1 MRFAFLIILLVSSF
15 LEGRSQ
21 GTKKIVPQK
30 QKAFSEGKTSEDI
43 FLTPYEKGNY
53 TKTATYAETFEW
65 YQKIQKAFPQRTS
78 LFEIG
83 TTDIGLPM
91 YCFKIGKM
99 TLVETQKKGHVTVG
113 EAKNKFNKSNVKVL
127 INNNIHPGEPEGT
140 DACMLLVRDMLVN
153 GHRFKSMFE
162 HLDVYIILQFNV
174 DGTLNRSST
183 SRANQDG
190 PDEYGFRG
198 NAKNLDLNRD
208 FIKLDSR
215 NTQTLVSFMAKENFD
230 YFVDNHTSNGA
241 DYQYTLTYF
250 HTRIEKLPSYL
261 VKTTLMVDTLLK
273 NTLLNSGWPTS
284 PYVNTMQEVPDSGL
298 VGFYE
303 SPRYA
308 TGWASLKHTIGF
320 TVETHMLKPFNT
332 RVDAT
337 RDFLENFLNCVTS
350 DKIMAQ
356 KKSDQLRFRL
366 NSKLSLTKYNHFKLD
381 HQSYEWLDFL
391 GYEFGYKPS
400 GVSGLPRLYYD
411 RNKPKTI
418 RLKYY
423 NHYVPTDSIL
433 MPKAYVVPFA
443 YKEVIDRLKMNGV
456 EMKSFKADTS
466 LFCIVSY
473 IEDYKTVKDPY
484 EGHYLHSQIKT
495 RDTMMKIN
503 AYAGDK
509 LVFVNPENIDF
520 LSATLEPKSPDS
532 YFCWNFFDGILQQK
546 EGYSA
551 YVFEDKAVEIL
562 SKNRDLKLAL
572 MKKQQQDSNFAKDAA
587 AQLDYVYK
595 HSDYYEK
602 SHKRYPIYRVGF

>member
-1 MRFAFLIILLVSSF
+1 MRIVLLIILFISF
-15 LEGRSQ
+15 FSEGRSQ
-21 GTKKIVPQK
+21 GVKSNVPQK
-30 QKAFSEGKTSEDI
+30 QKVVSQKKIDESV

-53 TKTATYAETFEW
+53 TKTATYFETYEW
-65 YQKIQKAFPQRTS
+65 YRKIQKNFPERTS

-91 YCFKIGKM
+91 YCFKI
-99 TLVETQKKGHVTVG
+99 VG
-113 EAKNKFNKSNVKVL
+113 ASIANPNQPVARQKVL

-140 DACMLLVRDMLVN
+140 DACMLLVKDMLTD
-153 GHRFKSMFE
+153 GHRFRNLLN
-162 HLDVYIILQFNV
+162 HVDVYIILQFNV

-208 FIKLDSR
+208 FVKLDSR
-215 NTQTLVSFMAKENFD
+215 NTQTLVSFMAKEKFD

-261 VKTTLMVDTLLK
+261 VKTTLMVDTMLK
-273 NTLLNSGWPTS
+273 SSLLNAGWPTS

-320 TVETHMLKPFNT
+320 TVETHMLKPFHT

-337 RDFLENFLNCVTS
+337 RDFLENFLNCVAS
-350 DKIMAQ
+350 DKILVQ

-366 NSKLSLTKYNHFKLD
+366 NSNLNLTKYNHFKLD
-381 HQSYEWLDFL
+381 LGSSEWMNFL

-400 GVSGLPRLYYD
+400 GISGLPRLFYD

-423 NHYVPTDSIL
+423 NHYIPTDSIVL
-433 MPKAYVVPFA
+433 PKAYVVPFA
-443 YKEVIDRLKMNGV
+443 YKEVIDRLKLNEI
-456 EMKSFKADTS
+456 EMKAFKADTS
-466 LFCIVSY
+466 MLCNVSY
-473 IEDYKTVKDPY
+473 VLDYKTVKDPY
-484 EGHYLHSQIKT
+484 EGHYLHSQVKM
-495 RDTMMKIN
+495 RDTMMKIKV
-503 AYAGDK
+503 YAGDK
-509 LVFVNPENIDF
+509 LIFVTPENSDF
-520 LSATLEPKSPDS
+520 LSATLEPKSTDS

-562 SKNRDLKLAL
+562 SKNHNLKAAL
-572 MKKQQQDSNFAKDAA
+572 LMKQQQDPDFAKDAG

-595 HSDYYEK
+595 HSEYYEK
-602 SHKRYPIYRVGF
+602 SHKRYPVYRVLW

>member
-1 MRFAFLIILLVSSF
+1 MRIVLLFILFVSFFS
-15 LEGRSQ
+15 EGRSQ
-21 GTKKIVPQK
+21 GAKSNVPQK
-30 QKAFSEGKTSEDI
+30 QKAVSQTKIDENI

-53 TKTATYAETFEW
+53 TKTATYYETYEW
-65 YQKIQKAFPQRTS
+65 YRKIQKNFPQRTS

-91 YCFKIGKM
+91 YCFKIVGASIANPNQP
-99 TLVETQKKGHVTVG
+99 VERQ
-113 EAKNKFNKSNVKVL
+113 KVL

-140 DACMLLVRDMLVN
+140 DACMLLVKDMLTD
-153 GHRFKSMFE
+153 GHRFRNMFN
-162 HLDVYIILQFNV
+162 HVDVYIILQFNV

-208 FIKLDSR
+208 FVKLDSR
-215 NTQTLVSFMAKENFD
+215 NTQTLVSFMAKEKFD

-261 VKTTLMVDTLLK
+261 VKTTLMVDTMLK
-273 NTLLNSGWPTS
+273 SSLLNAGWPTS

-320 TVETHMLKPFNT
+320 TVETHMLKPFHT

-337 RDFLENFLNCVTS
+337 RDFLENFLNCVS
-350 DKIMAQ
+350 SNKIYQQ
-356 KKSDQLRFRL
+356 KRDDQLHFRI
-366 NSKLSLTKYNHFKLD
+366 NSKLKKINVTKYNHFKLD
-381 HQSYEWLDFL
+381 LGSFEWMDFL

-400 GVSGLPRLYYD
+400 GISGLPRLYYD
-411 RNKPKTI
+411 RNKPKII

-423 NHYVPTDSIL
+423 NHYIPTDSVIL
-433 MPKAYVVPFA
+433 PKAYVVPFA
-443 YKEVIDRLKMNGV
+443 YKEVIDRLKLNGI
-456 EMKSFKADTS
+456 EMKAFKADTS
-466 LFCIVSY
+466 MLCNVSY
-473 IEDYKTVKDPY
+473 ILDYKTVKDPY
-484 EGHYLHSQIKT
+484 EGHYLHSQVKT
-495 RDTMMKIN
+495 RDTMLRIN
-503 AYAGDK
+503 VYAGDK
-509 LVFVNPENIDF
+509 LIFVTPENSDF

-562 SKNRDLKLAL
+562 SKNYDLKVSL
-572 MKKQQQDSNFAKDAA
+572 MKKQQQDLVFAKDAG
-587 AQLDYVYK
+587 AQLDYIYK
-595 HSDYYEK
+595 HSEYYEK
-602 SHKRYPIYRVGF
+602 SHKRYPVYRVLW

>member
-1 MRFAFLIILLVSSF
+1 MRILFLVVAFYLFIS
-15 LEGRSQ
+15 EGHSQ
-21 GTKKIVPQK
+21 GMTRNVPQK
-30 QKAFSEGKTSEDI
+30 QKIKGQSDYSSDL
-43 FLTPYEKGNY
+43 FLTPYEKGNF
-53 TKTATYAETFEW
+53 TKTATYSETIQW
-65 YQKIQKAFPQRTS
+65 YKRVHEVFSGRTAF
-78 LFEIG
+78 FEIG

-91 YCFKIGKM
+91 YCFKITGISNIANPNQP
-99 TLVETQKKGHVTVG
+99 VERQ
-113 EAKNKFNKSNVKVL
+113 KVL

-140 DACMLLVRDMLVN
+140 DASMLLVKDMLTD
-153 GHRFKSMFE
+153 GHRFR
-162 HLDVYIILQFNV
+162 HTLNRVDVYIILQFNV
-174 DGTLNRSST
+174 DGTLNRSAT
-183 SRANQDG
+183 SRANQNG

-208 FIKLDSR
+208 FVKLDSR
-215 NTQTLVSFMAKENFD
+215 NTQTLVSFMSKEKFD

-250 HTRIEKLPSYL
+250 HTRIEKLPSHL
-261 VKTTLMVDTLLK
+261 VKTTLMVDSMLK
-273 NTLLNSGWPTS
+273 SSLLNAGWPTS

-320 TVETHMLKPFNT
+320 TVETHMLKPFHT

-337 RDFLENFLNCVTS
+337 RDFLENFLNCVAS
-350 DKIMAQ
+350 EQIFAQ
-356 KKSDQLRFRL
+356 KKNDQLNFRRR
-366 NSKLSLTKYNHFKLD
+366 SKMSLVKYNHFKLD
-381 HQSYEWLDFL
+381 PQSYEWMDFL

-411 RNKPKTI
+411 RNKPKTV

-423 NHYVPTDSIL
+423 NRYVPTDSVQL
-433 MPKAYVVPFA
+433 PKAYIVPFA
-443 YKEVIDRLKMNGV
+443 YKEVIDRLKMNGID
-456 EMKSFKADTS
+456 MKSIKADS
-466 LFCIVSY
+466 RLICNVSY
-473 IEDYKTVKDPY
+473 VEDYKTVKDPY
-484 EGHYLHSQIKT
+484 EGHYLHSQVKT
-495 RDTMMKIN
+495 RDTMMKLKVF
-503 AYAGDK
+503 AGDK
-509 LVFVNPENIDF
+509 LVYVTPENADF

-532 YFCWNFFDGILQQK
+532 YFCWNFFDAILQQK

-562 SKNRDLKLAL
+562 VNNHQLKESL
-572 MKKQQQDSNFAKDAA
+572 MKKQQQDPVFAKDAG

-602 SHKRYPIYRVGF
+602 SHKRYPIYRIMW

>member
-1 MRFAFLIILLVSSF
+1 MRIVLLLILFVSFFS
-15 LEGRSQ
+15 EGRSQ
-21 GTKKIVPQK
+21 GAKSNVPQK
-30 QKAFSEGKTSEDI
+30 QKVVSQKKIDESV

-53 TKTATYAETFEW
+53 TKTATYFETYEW
-65 YQKIQKAFPQRTS
+65 YRKIQKNFPERTS

-91 YCFKIGKM
+91 YCFKI
-99 TLVETQKKGHVTVG
+99 VG
-113 EAKNKFNKSNVKVL
+113 ASILNPNQPIERQKVL

-140 DACMLLVRDMLVN
+140 DACMLLVKDMLTD
-153 GHRFKSMFE
+153 GHRFRNMLN
-162 HLDVYIILQFNV
+162 HVDVYIILQFNV

-208 FIKLDSR
+208 FVKLDSR
-215 NTQTLVSFMAKENFD
+215 NTQTLVSFMAKEKFD

-261 VKTTLMVDTLLK
+261 VKTTLMVDTMLK
-273 NTLLNSGWPTS
+273 TSLLNAGWPTS

-320 TVETHMLKPFNT
+320 TVETHMLKPFHT

-337 RDFLENFLNCVTS
+337 RDFLENFLNCVAS
-350 DKIMAQ
+350 DKILVQ
-356 KKSDQLRFRL
+356 KKKDQLNFRL
-366 NSKLSLTKYNHFKLD
+366 FSKMNLTKYNHFKLD
-381 HQSYEWLDFL
+381 LGSFEWMDFL

-400 GVSGLPRLYYD
+400 GISGLPRLFYD

-423 NHYVPTDSIL
+423 NHYIPTDSIVL
-433 MPKAYVVPFA
+433 PKAYVVPFA
-443 YKEVIDRLKMNGV
+443 YKEVIDRLKLNGI
-456 EMKSFKADTS
+456 EMKAFKADTS
-466 LFCIVSY
+466 MLCNVSY
-473 IEDYKTVKDPY
+473 VLDYKTVKDPY
-484 EGHYLHSQIKT
+484 EGHYLHSQVKT
-495 RDTMMKIN
+495 RDTMLRIN
-503 AYAGDK
+503 VYAGDK
-509 LVFVNPENIDF
+509 LIFVTPENSDF

-562 SKNRDLKLAL
+562 SKNYDLKVSLV
-572 MKKQQQDSNFAKDAA
+572 KKQQEDPVFAKDAG
-587 AQLDYVYK
+587 AQLDYVYM
-595 HSDYYEK
+595 
-602 SHKRYPIYRVGF
+602 